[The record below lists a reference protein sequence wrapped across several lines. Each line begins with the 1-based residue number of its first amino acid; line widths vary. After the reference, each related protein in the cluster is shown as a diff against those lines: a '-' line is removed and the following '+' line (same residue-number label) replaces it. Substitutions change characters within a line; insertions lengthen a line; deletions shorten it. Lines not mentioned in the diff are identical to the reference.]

1 MEYLDMIENLL
12 IENGVDIED
21 YNDPERGISKYEAV
35 KNAIVQLI
43 VDKDRL
49 SFNNFISKDY

>member
-1 MEYLDMIENLL
+1 MIENLL